1 MEEDPVENPME
12 NPSAWESIYNYV
24 KPSLKRE
31 YDIQQMRLSMETNV
45 LTEEE
50 TQQLH
55 TNINNEIR
63 RIIYLRN
70 FLKRSAGH

>member
-1 MEEDPVENPME
+1 MEEENPIE
-12 NPSAWESIYNYV
+12 NPSAWESIYDYV
-24 KPSLKRE
+24 KPDLRRQ
-31 YDIQQMRLSMETNV
+31 YDIEQMRLSMENNV
-45 LTEEE
+45 LTDEE

-70 FLKRSAGH
+70 FLKRLAGH

>member
-1 MEEDPVENPME
+1 MEEENPIE
-12 NPSAWESIYNYV
+12 NPAVWDSVYHYI
-24 KPSLKRE
+24 KPELIRQ
-31 YDIQQMRLSMETNV
+31 YDMEQMRLSMETNV
-45 LTEEE
+45 LTDEE

-70 FLKRSAGH
+70 FLKRIAGH